1 MNLAQFQQA
10 LETIDT
16 LKFVLPSGEQVP
28 AHFHITEVGQVD
40 RLFLDCGG
48 KLRRESVVN
57 FQLYTAE
64 DFDHRL
70 AVSKLQDIVKRSIDQ
85 LGLNPNLEI
94 RVEHQGATIEV
105 YGLTL
110 KNSILHLTALK
121 TDCLAKDKCGIEQ
134 VAEKPKVQLTAT
146 ACTPGSGCC

>member
-10 LETIDT
+10 LDTIDT
-16 LKFVLPSGEQVP
+16 LEFMLPSGEKVP
-28 AHFHITEVGQVD
+28 SHFHITEVGQVD

-70 AVSKLQDIVKRSIDQ
+70 AVSKLQGIVKQSIDQ

-105 YGLTL
+105 YGLAL
-110 KNSILHLTALK
+110 ESGQLHLTSLQ
-121 TDCLAKDKCGIEQ
+121 TDCLAKDKCGIEPA
-134 VAEKPKVQLTAT
+134 AEKPKIRIGAT

>member
-1 MNLAQFQQA
+1 MTLAEFQHA
-10 LETIDT
+10 LTT
-16 LKFVLPSGEQVP
+16 LDELTFVLPNGIKVP

-57 FQLYTAE
+57 FQLYTAD

-70 AVSKLQDIVKRSIDQ
+70 AITKLSGIVSQSVEQ

-105 YGLTL
+105 YGLAL
-110 KNSILHLTALK
+110 ESGQLQLTSLQ
-121 TDCLAKDKCGIEQ
+121 TDCLAKDKCGIEPA
-134 VAEKPKVQLTAT
+134 AEKPKIRIGAT